1 MKNFKSFLTL
11 AFCSLFFH
19 SLISDKA
26 AEAQVAADGSLP
38 TQINQSEQTT
48 EITGG
53 AEAGGNLFHSFE
65 QFSVPT
71 GQEAFF
77 NNTANITN
85 IFSRIT
91 GNSVSEIDGL
101 IRANGSANLFLLNPN
116 GTIFGQNAALDI
128 GGSFVATSAQSLVFE
143 DGTIF
148 DTQNPQNPLLTISIP
163 IGLQVGSE
171 AGSITNQSRATN
183 NAGEVV
189 GLEVKPGQN
198 FTLIGGDI
206 NLNRGNITAPG
217 GQVNLG
223 GLAVPGTVNF
233 ADSQLSFENPNSLA
247 NVSLENEAIVNVRSN
262 NNGEITVNAKN
273 LSLTGDSNLQAG
285 IAEGLGS
292 TGSRAGD
299 INLNILETLSLA
311 DASQISNTLKKQSVG
326 IGGNVNG
333 ATGSLFLANG
343 SRIASVNDEATG
355 NAGNI
360 NIKAT
365 NSISVIDKSIIQA
378 DTDSLGDAG
387 NINVKA
393 TNSISVTDGSVIQTD
408 TYGLGDA
415 GNINLESANGT
426 ISFAGVETGVSTAV
440 QPQAIGQGGDIRIS
454 ARNLTLTTKGDS
466 SKIGAALQTSTFG
479 QGNAGN
485 INIQV
490 DDTINFDG
498 ATSGAF
504 TRVTGE
510 AIGQGGDIDIQAR
523 SLSITNGASVLAGTS
538 GQGDA
543 GNINI
548 TTPDSLVISGTAPFP
563 TLADGSPG
571 GFSSLLYTAT
581 NEGASGQGGDIQIDT
596 NNLQVTD
603 GGVLSGRSRSEFPG
617 GNISVNA
624 KTLELSSGG
633 QILTTAFA
641 QGTAG
646 DITLD
651 VSDNINISGSDP
663 QFTNRFNSV
672 DQEFEEPEL
681 DPEFLIDPVG
691 TDSGIYANTKP
702 DSTGD
707 TGSIALNAR
716 QLNISDNGKIFV
728 TNEGNGDG
736 GNIAIQAQDRLTL
749 RNNSQISATAGIE
762 GAGGDGGNITIDTD
776 FLIASPLENSDIV
789 TKAFEGNGG
798 NINIAAQSIFG
809 IEQRTASDGN
819 RTNDIDASSEFG
831 LSGTVEINTP
841 NVDPNRDLV
850 KLPTRP
856 IEKEV
861 VQACTSSDARE
872 QSEFVIKGSGGLPP
886 NPEDSLDSDALEV
899 DWVSRQPLSNSSKIN
914 NSVSNSVSAKP
925 AAIALRAPAKLIAE
939 AQGWI
944 VSDRQEIILVA
955 DNSQRPA
962 WQKSP
967 QCPQSLL
974 PDAKNVPDNILVAS
988 AKPTLDDNIIP
999 QRISVER
1006 FKIEGNQAFDSAE
1019 LAKILVP
1026 FTKKP
1031 LSFTE
1036 LLQARSAITKYYTER
1051 GYITSGAYIPPQ
1063 KLQNKVVKVQIVE
1076 GYLEDIEIT
1085 GNKRLNSD
1093 YFSRRLETVSNSL
1106 QQQELLAALQL
1117 LQQDPLVAN
1126 ISAELEAGT
1135 RPGANV
1141 LTVEVKEAD
1150 SFKTPILFD
1159 NRRTPSVG
1167 SFRRQLAINQGNL
1180 LGFGDKLFLAYSN
1193 TEGSNAFD
1201 GSYAFPLN
1209 ARNGTLTLNGGVS
1222 ESEVVEEPFNQLN
1235 ILGDSNYYELSLRQP
1250 LIQTPTQEFALGITA
1265 SRRESD
1271 ISSLLEE
1278 FNVSPAE
1285 LSPGADESGQT
1296 QVSVLRFFQEWTNR
1310 NSQEVIAARS
1320 QFNLGLGIFDATVN
1334 EDAPDSRFLAWQGQ
1348 AQWTRQLASDTS
1360 FLIRGGIQ
1368 LSTTSLLSSEQLGLG
1383 GLETVRGYRQDLLL
1397 TDNAAFA
1404 SAEIRLPILRI
1415 KQIDSV
1421 FQLAP
1426 FFDLGTAW
1434 NNGEEQE
1441 VLEPNT
1447 LASIGLG
1454 LRILLSNITARLDWG
1469 IPLIS
1474 VDSHKKTWQENGL
1487 YFSVEYNP
1495 F

>member
-1 MKNFKSFLTL
+1 MTSFKSFFTL
-11 AFCSLFFH
+11 ALYSTFFH
-19 SLISDKA
+19 FLVFTQT
-26 AEAQVAADGSLP
+26 AQSQIIGDDSLP
-38 TQINQSEQTT
+38 TKINQSEQTT

-53 AEAGGNLFHSFE
+53 AEAGDNLFHSFE
-65 QFSVPT
+65 QFSIPT
-71 GQEAFF
+71 GQSAFF
-77 NNTANITN
+77 NNAPNITN

-116 GTIFGQNAALDI
+116 GIIFGQNAALDI
-128 GGSFVATSAQSLVFE
+128 GGSFVATSAESLVFE
-143 DGTIF
+143 DGTVF

-171 AGSITNQSRATN
+171 AGSITNQSKATN

-189 GLEVKPGQN
+189 GLEVNPGQN
-198 FTLIGGDI
+198 FTLIGGDV
-206 NLNRGNITAPG
+206 NLNNGGNITAPG

-223 GLAVPGTVNF
+223 GLTAPGTVNF
-233 ADSQLSFENPNSLA
+233 ADHKINFGNQESLA
-247 NVSLENEAIVNVRSN
+247 NVSLDNQATVNVRSDDK
-262 NNGEITVNAKN
+262 GGIAVNANN
-273 LSLTGDSNLQAG
+273 LSLTGASELIAG
-285 IAEGLGS
+285 ITEKSGS
-292 TGSRAGD
+292 VESRAGD
-299 INLNILETLSLA
+299 IHLDILKTVNIADFSQITNILAE
-311 DASQISNTLKKQSVG
+311 QSVG
-326 IGGNVNG
+326 KAGNINV
-333 ATGSLFLANG
+333 ATSSLFLANNSIVDSSTSG
-343 SRIASVNDEATG
+343 KGDS
-355 NAGNI
+355 GNI
-360 NIKAT
+360 SVKAT
-365 NSISVIDKSIIQA
+365 DFISITNNSVIFSNTFGQ
-378 DTDSLGDAG
+378 GDAG
-387 NINVKA
+387 DINFESENDIYIAGV
-393 TNSISVTDGSVIQTD
+393 NSGV
-408 TYGLGDA
+408 
-415 GNINLESANGT
+415 SAN
-426 ISFAGVETGVSTAV
+426 VSRE
-440 QPQAIGQGGDIRIS
+440 AIGQGGDINIT
-454 ARNLTLTTKGDS
+454 ARNLTLTTNGDS
-466 SKIGAALQTSTFG
+466 NQVGATLRSDTFS
-479 QGNAGN
+479 QGDAGN
-485 INIQV
+485 ISIRV
-490 DDTINFDG
+490 DDTVNFDG
-498 ATSGAF
+498 ATSG
-504 TRVTGE
+504 VSSEVEKDG
-510 AIGQGGDIDIQAR
+510 IGQGGDIDIQAR
-523 SLSITNGASVLAGTS
+523 SLLITNGASVLAGTS

-548 TTPDSLVISGTAPFP
+548 ATSDSLVISGTAPFP
-563 TLADGSPG
+563 TLADSTVG
-571 GFSSLLYTAT
+571 GLSSVLYTAT
-581 NEGASGQGGDIQIDT
+581 GEGARGQGGDININT
-596 NNLQVTD
+596 NSLQVKD
-603 GGVLSGRSRSEFPG
+603 GGVISGRSRSEFPG
-617 GNISVNA
+617 GNITVNA
-624 KTLELSSGG
+624 KTLELAGGG

-646 DITLD
+646 DITLN

-663 QFTNRFNSV
+663 QFENRFNSV

-681 DPEFLIDPVG
+681 DPELIIDSVSA
-691 TDSGIYANTKP
+691 DSGVYANTKP

-707 TGSIALNAR
+707 SGSISLNTS
-716 QLNISDNGKIFV
+716 QLNISDNGRIFV
-728 TNEGNGDG
+728 NNEGN
-736 GNIAIQAQDRLTL
+736 R
-749 RNNSQISATAGIE
+749 
-762 GAGGDGGNITIDTD
+762 DGGNITIDTD
-776 FLIASPLENSDIV
+776 FLIATPLENSDIV
-789 TKAFEGNGG
+789 ANAFEGDGG
-798 NINIAAQSIFG
+798 NISIAAQSIFG
-809 IEQRTASDGN
+809 IEQRAASDGN
-819 RTNDIDASSEFG
+819 ITNDIDASSEFG

-841 NVDPNRDLV
+841 DVDSNQDLV
-850 KLPTRP
+850 QLPTRP

-861 VQACTSSDARE
+861 VQACASSEVRE

-886 NPEDSLDSDALEV
+886 SPEDALDSDALEV
-899 DWVSRQPLSNSSKIN
+899 DWVSRQPLPNSSSNSSEIN
-914 NSVSNSVSAKP
+914 NSVSNLVSNP
-925 AAIALRAPAKLIAE
+925 FPAKSTTIAE

-955 DNSQRPA
+955 DNSQRQT
-962 WQKSP
+962 WQNSP
-967 QCPQSLL
+967 LCPQSLL
-974 PDAKNVPDNILVAS
+974 PRGENILVAS
-988 AKPTLDDNIIP
+988 TKPRLDIIP
-999 QRISVER
+999 ERIRVES
-1006 FKIEGNQAFDSAE
+1006 FAIEGNQAFDLAE
-1019 LAKILVP
+1019 LTKILAP
-1026 FTKKP
+1026 FTKKH
-1031 LSFTE
+1031 LSFAE

-1063 KLQNKVVKVQIVE
+1063 KLQNKVVKIQIVE

-1093 YFSRRLETVSNSL
+1093 YFSRRLERVSNSL

-1126 ISAELEAGT
+1126 ISAELETGT

-1167 SFRRQLAINQGNL
+1167 SFRRQLAIDQGNL

-1209 ARNGTLTLNGGVS
+1209 ARNGTLTVSGGVS

-1250 LIQTPTQEFALGITA
+1250 LFQTPTQEFALGITA

-1296 QVSVLRFFQEWTNR
+1296 QVSVLRFFQEWTHR

-1360 FLIRGGIQ
+1360 FLVRGGIQ
-1368 LSTTSLLSSEQLGLG
+1368 LSTTPLLTSEQLGLG

-1415 KQIDSV
+1415 DQINSV

-1426 FFDLGTAW
+1426 FVDVGTAW
-1434 NNGEEQE
+1434 NESEEPE

-1454 LRILLSNITARLDWG
+1454 LRVLLSNITARFDWG

-1474 VDSHKKTWQENGL
+1474 VDSDKKTWQENGL

>member
-1 MKNFKSFLTL
+1 MKNFKSFLAL
-11 AFCSLFFH
+11 AFYSIFFYF
-19 SLISDKA
+19 LTSDQA
-26 AEAQVAADGSLP
+26 QAQVTVDGSLP
-38 TQINQSEQTT
+38 TKIDQSEQTT

-53 AEAGGNLFHSFE
+53 AEAGDNLFHSFE

-71 GQEAFF
+71 GQTAFF

-116 GTIFGQNAALDI
+116 GIVFGQNAALDI

-143 DGTIF
+143 DGTVF
-148 DTQNPQNPLLTISIP
+148 DTQNPQNPLLTISTP

-171 AGSITNQSRATN
+171 AGSITNQSIAN
-183 NAGEVV
+183 DNA
-189 GLEVKPGQN
+189 GLEVNPGQN
-198 FTLIGGDI
+198 FSLIGGDI
-206 NLNRGNITAPG
+206 NLNGGKITAPG

-223 GLAVPGTVNF
+223 GLTASGTVNF
-233 ADSQLSFENPNSLA
+233 TDQKINFGNQESLA
-247 NVSLENEAIVNVRSN
+247 NVSLGNQAEVNVRSDD
-262 NNGEITVNAKN
+262 NGGIAVNAQN
-273 LSLTGDSNLQAG
+273 LSLTGDSNLLAG

-292 TGSRAGD
+292 AKSRAGD
-299 INLNILETLSLA
+299 INLNILGTVTLDKNSL
-311 DASQISNTLKKQSVG
+311 ISNTLRKGSVG
-326 IGGNVNG
+326 TGGNVDVN
-333 ATGSLFLANG
+333 TNSLFLANG
-343 SRIASVNDEATG
+343 STIASVNDEATG
-355 NAGNI
+355 NAGDI

-365 NSISVIDKSIIQA
+365 NSISVIDR
-378 DTDSLGDAG
+378 
-387 NINVKA
+387 
-393 TNSISVTDGSVIQTD
+393 SVIQTD

-426 ISFAGVETGVSTAV
+426 ISFVGVGTGVSTAV
-440 QPQAIGQGGDIRIS
+440 QEKAIGQSGDLNIS

-466 SKIGAALQTSTFG
+466 SAIGAFLQTSTSG

-485 INIQV
+485 ITIQV

-498 ATSGAF
+498 SISGAS
-504 TRVTGE
+504 TSVRKN
-510 AIGQGGDIDIQAR
+510 AIGQGGDINIQAR
-523 SLSITNGASVLAGTS
+523 SLSITNGATVLAGTS

-548 TTPDSLVISGTAPFP
+548 TASDSLVVSGTARFP
-563 TLADGSPG
+563 TLADGSAG
-571 GFSSLLYTAT
+571 GFASLLYTAT
-581 NEGASGQGGDIQIDT
+581 DGGASGQAGNIQIDT

-617 GNISVNA
+617 GNITVNA
-624 KTLELSSGG
+624 KTLELAGGG
-633 QILTTAFA
+633 QILTTAFR

-646 DITLD
+646 DITLN
-651 VSDNINISGSDP
+651 VSGNINISGSDP
-663 QFTNRFNSV
+663 KFAERLNSV
-672 DQEFEEPEL
+672 VQEFGEAEAESR
-681 DPEFLIDPVG
+681 IDSVRAE
-691 TDSGIYANTKP
+691 SGIYANTRP

-707 TGSIALNAR
+707 SGSIALNAR
-716 QLNISDNGKIFV
+716 QLNISDNGEISV
-728 TNEGNGDG
+728 ASEGNGDG
-736 GNIAIQAQDRLTL
+736 GNIAIRSQERLTL

-776 FLIASPLENSDIV
+776 FLIASPLEDSDIV

-841 NVDPNRDLV
+841 DVDPNRDLV
-850 KLPTRP
+850 KLPTQP

-861 VQACTSSDARE
+861 VQACAPSDVKE

-886 NPEDSLDSDALEV
+886 SPEDSLDSDALEV

-914 NSVSNSVSAKP
+914 SVSNSVSAKP
-925 AAIALRAPAKLIAE
+925 TAIALRAPAKLIAE

-944 VSDRQEIILVA
+944 VSDRQSIILVA
-955 DNSQRPA
+955 DNSRRQP
-962 WQKSP
+962 WQNSP

-974 PDAKNVPDNILVAS
+974 PGAGNILIAS

-1006 FKIEGNQAFDSAE
+1006 FEIGGNQAFDSNE
-1019 LAKILVP
+1019 LAKIVAP

-1031 LSFTE
+1031 LSFAE
-1036 LLQARSAITKYYTER
+1036 LLQARSAITKYYTQR

-1063 KLQNKVVKVQIVE
+1063 KLQNKVVKIQIVE

-1085 GNKRLNSD
+1085 GNQRLNSD

-1106 QQQELLAALQL
+1106 QQAELLAALQL
-1117 LQQDPLVAN
+1117 LQQDPLIAN

-1167 SFRRQLAINQGNL
+1167 SFRRQLAIDQGNL

-1201 GSYAFPLN
+1201 GSYTFPLN
-1209 ARNGTLTLNGGVS
+1209 AHNGTLTLNGGVS

-1235 ILGDSNYYELSLRQP
+1235 ILGDSKYYELSLRQP

-1265 SRRESD
+1265 SRRSSD

-1278 FNVSPAE
+1278 YDVSPAE

-1296 QVSVLRFFQEWTNR
+1296 QVSVLRFFQEWTHR
-1310 NSQEVIAARS
+1310 NSREVIAARS

-1368 LSTTSLLSSEQLGLG
+1368 LSTTPLLSSEQLGLG

-1415 KQIDSV
+1415 DQIDSV

-1426 FFDLGTAW
+1426 FVDVGTAW
-1434 NNGEEQE
+1434 NNGEERE
-1441 VLEPNT
+1441 VVEPNT

-1454 LRILLSNITARLDWG
+1454 LRVLISNLTARLDWG

-1474 VDSHKKTWQENGL
+1474 VDSNKKTWQENGL